1 MAFTLNNIASDKQN
15 PSAKRGDAIRAQ
27 LSKIKIVNGFNE
39 RDFKRE
45 DVRLHIAS
53 IVASLIA
60 GEPIPSLVVWTN
72 PETGDIELVDGEC
85 RYWAYTDFAETYP
98 DRFDGYVSV
107 VPFQGTP
114 AQRKA
119 MVAKSNSQLP
129 LDPIQRGR
137 VYLSLRD
144 DHGMTRQEIALDM
157 NKSLAHID
165 QHILLASGSEEVH
178 QAVERKEISATE
190 ATKLIRD
197 HGADAP
203 AELERRKEAAKELGK
218 DKVTAKVAAPK
229 KAAPSRPKVD
239 MVVSNAVVL
248 VNGLDPAIIEA
259 CEQPHTASV
268 TVNAYALAD
277 LIMAV
282 REMQQPGKALDAD
295 KQEELFLD
303 DVDAVDGAES

>member
-1 MAFTLNNIASDKQN
+1 MAFTLHNIATDKEN
-15 PSAKRGDAIRAQ
+15 TTAKRADSIKAQ

-53 IVASLIA
+53 IVSSLIA
-60 GEPIPSLVVWTN
+60 GEPIPALVVWTN
-72 PETGDIELVDGEC
+72 PDNGDIELVDGEC
-85 RYWAYTDFAETYP
+85 RYWAYSDFAAAFP
-98 DRFDGYVSV
+98 DRFDGYVAAI
-107 VPFQGTP
+107 PYQGTP

-129 LDPIQRGR
+129 LDPVQRGR

-144 DHGMTRQEIALDM
+144 EHGMTRQEIALEM
-157 NKSLAHID
+157 NKSLAHVD
-165 QHILLASGSEEVH
+165 QMILLASGGDEVH
-178 QAVERKEISATE
+178 QAVERNEISATE
-190 ATKLIRD
+190 ATKLIRE
-197 HGADAP
+197 HGVDAP
-203 AELERRKEAAKELGK
+203 AELERRKQAAKEIGK

-229 KAAPSRPKVD
+229 TPSRPKVD

-259 CEQPHTASV
+259 CDQPNTASV
-268 TVNAYALAD
+268 SVNAHALAD

-282 REMQQPGKALDAD
+282 REMQQAGKALDAD
-295 KQEELFLD
+295 RQVELPI
-303 DVDAVDGAES
+303 E

>member
-1 MAFTLNNIASDKQN
+1 MAFTLHNIAANKENST
-15 PSAKRGDAIRAQ
+15 AKRADSIKAL

-39 RDFKRE
+39 RDFQRE

-53 IVASLIA
+53 IVAALIA
-60 GEPIPSLVVWTN
+60 GEPIPALVVWTN

-85 RYWAYTDFAETYP
+85 RYWAYNDFAGSYP

-129 LDPIQRGR
+129 LDPVQRGR

-144 DHGMTRQEIALDM
+144 EHGMSRQDIAAEM
-157 NKSLAHID
+157 GKSLAHVD
-165 QHILLASGSEEVH
+165 QMILLASGSDEVH

-203 AELERRKEAAKELGK
+203 AELERRKEAAAVIGK
-218 DKVTAKVAAPK
+218 GKVTAKVAAPK
-229 KAAPSRPKVD
+229 APSRPKVD
-239 MVVSNAVVL
+239 MVVSAAVVL
-248 VNGLDPAIIEA
+248 VNRLAAEVLANMD
-259 CEQPHTASV
+259 
-268 TVNAYALAD
+268 NAQEFDALVPSHALSD
-277 LIMAV
+277 LIQAV
-282 REMQQPGKALDAD
+282 NDMRESGKALDAD
-295 KQEELFLD
+295 KQVELYLD
-303 DVDAVDGAES
+303 DVDAVDGE

>member
-1 MAFTLNNIASDKQN
+1 MAFTLHSIAANKENST
-15 PSAKRGDAIRAQ
+15 AKRADSIKAL

-39 RDFKRE
+39 RDFQRE

-53 IVASLIA
+53 IVSSLIA
-60 GEPIPSLVVWTN
+60 GEPIPALVVWTN

-85 RYWAYTDFAETYP
+85 RYWAYTDFATEYP
-98 DRFDGYVSV
+98 NKFDGYVSV
-107 VPFQGTP
+107 VPYQGTP

-129 LDPIQRGR
+129 LDPVQRGR

-144 DHGMTRQEIALDM
+144 EHGMSRQEIAVEM
-157 NKSLAHID
+157 NKSLAHVD
-165 QHILLASGSEEVH
+165 QMILLASGGEEVH

-197 HGADAP
+197 HGVDAP
-203 AELERRKEAAKELGK
+203 AELERRKEAAAEIGK
-218 DKVTAKVAAPK
+218 GKVTAKVAAPK
-229 KAAPSRPKVD
+229 APSRPKVD

-248 VNGLDPAIIEA
+248 VNGLSPDVLAA
-259 CEQPHTASV
+259 CEGAAMQFV
-268 TVNAYALAD
+268 FVNSHALAD

-282 REMQQPGKALDAD
+282 REMQQGSKALDAD
-295 KQEELFLD
+295 KQMDLIGE
-303 DVDAVDGAES
+303 

>member
-1 MAFTLNNIASDKQN
+1 MAFTLHNIASDKEN
-15 PSAKRGDAIRAQ
+15 STAKRADSIKV
-27 LSKIKIVNGFNE
+27 LHNKIKIVNGFNE

-53 IVASLIA
+53 IVSSLIA
-60 GEPIPSLVVWTN
+60 GEPIPALVVWTN
-72 PETGDIELVDGEC
+72 PDNGDIELVDGEC
-85 RYWAYTDFAETYP
+85 RYWAYSDFASAFPE
-98 DRFDGYVSV
+98 RFDGYVAAI
-107 VPFQGTP
+107 PYQGTP

-129 LDPIQRGR
+129 LDPVQRGR

-144 DHGMTRQEIALDM
+144 EHGMTRQEIALEM
-157 NKSLAHID
+157 NKSLAHVD
-165 QHILLASGSEEVH
+165 QMILLASGGEEVH

-203 AELERRKEAAKELGK
+203 AELERRKEAAKEIGK
-218 DKVTAKVAAPK
+218 AKVTAKVAAPK
-229 KAAPSRPKVD
+229 APSRPKVD

-248 VNGLDPAIIEA
+248 VNGLDPVIIEA
-259 CEQPHTASV
+259 CDQPHTASV
-268 TVNAYALAD
+268 SVNAHALAD

-282 REMQQPGKALDAD
+282 REMQQGGKALDAD
-295 KQEELFLD
+295 KQLELI
-303 DVDAVDGAES
+303 GADE

>member
-1 MAFTLNNIASDKQN
+1 MAYTLHNIASDKEN
-15 PSAKRGDAIRAQ
+15 STAKRADSIKAL

-39 RDFKRE
+39 RDFQRE

-53 IVASLIA
+53 IVSSLIA
-60 GEPIPSLVVWTN
+60 GEPIPALVVWTN

-85 RYWAYTDFAETYP
+85 RYWAYTDFAAEYP
-98 DRFDGYVSV
+98 DKFDGYVSV
-107 VPFQGTP
+107 VPYQGTP

-129 LDPIQRGR
+129 LDPVQRGR

-144 DHGMTRQEIALDM
+144 EHGMSRQDIAAEM
-157 NKSLAHID
+157 GKSLAHVD
-165 QHILLASGSEEVH
+165 QMILLASGSDEVH

-203 AELERRKEAAKELGK
+203 AELERRKEAAAGIGK
-218 DKVTAKVAAPK
+218 GKITAKVAAPK
-229 KAAPSRPKVD
+229 APSRPKVD

-248 VNGLDPAIIEA
+248 VNGLSPLQLSI
-259 CEQPHTASV
+259 CEQPENTDIVIKSH
-268 TVNAYALAD
+268 ALAD
-277 LIMAV
+277 LIMSV
-282 REMQQPGKALDAD
+282 REMQQGSKALDAD
-295 KQEELFLD
+295 KQAELFGGD
-303 DVDAVDGAES
+303 E

>member
-1 MAFTLNNIASDKQN
+1 MAFTLHNIASDKEN
-15 PSAKRGDAIRAQ
+15 SIAKRADSIKV
-27 LSKIKIVNGFNE
+27 LHSKIKIVNGFNE

-53 IVASLIA
+53 IVSSLIA
-60 GEPIPSLVVWTN
+60 GEPIPALVVWTN
-72 PETGDIELVDGEC
+72 PETGEIELVDGEC
-85 RYWAYTDFAETYP
+85 RYWAYSDFAAEYP
-98 DRFDGYVSV
+98 DRFDGYVAAI
-107 VPFQGTP
+107 PYQGTP

-129 LDPIQRGR
+129 LDPVQRGR

-144 DHGMTRQEIALDM
+144 EHGMTRQEIALEM
-157 NKSLAHID
+157 NKSLAHVD
-165 QHILLASGSEEVH
+165 QMILLASGGEEVH

-203 AELERRKEAAKELGK
+203 AELERRKEAAKEIGK
-218 DKVTAKVAAPK
+218 GKVTAKVAVPK
-229 KAAPSRPKVD
+229 APSRPKVD

-268 TVNAYALAD
+268 SVNAHALAD

-282 REMQQPGKALDAD
+282 RDMQQAGKALDAD
-295 KQEELFLD
+295 KQMELI
-303 DVDAVDGAES
+303 GE

>member
-1 MAFTLNNIASDKQN
+1 MAFTLNSIASDKEN
-15 PSAKRGDAIRAQ
+15 TAAKRGDSIRA
-27 LSKIKIVNGFNE
+27 LHSKIKIVNGFNE
-39 RDFKRE
+39 RDFQRE

-53 IVASLIA
+53 IVAALIA
-60 GEPIPSLVVWTN
+60 GEPIPALVVWTN

-85 RYWAYTDFAETYP
+85 RYWAYSDFAGSYP

-144 DHGMTRQEIALDM
+144 DHGMTRQDIAAEM
-157 NKSLAHID
+157 GKSLAHID
-165 QHILLASGSEEVH
+165 QLILLAGGSPEVH
-178 QAVERKEISATE
+178 QAIDAGQISPTE

-218 DKVTAKVAAPK
+218 DKVTAKVAKPK
-229 KAAPSRPKVD
+229 APSRPKVD

-248 VNGLDPAIIEA
+248 VNGLDADDLELIER
-259 CEQPHTASV
+259 ASEEV
-268 TVNAYALAD
+268 FVPVSSYALAD

-282 REMQQPGKALDAD
+282 RDMQQAGKALDAD
-295 KQEELFLD
+295 KQMDLI
-303 DVDAVDGAES
+303 GAAE